1 MKELKRKFSMSVY
14 YRLLSIRIEGYRP
27 FDDITIPLLP
37 LQVIVGA
44 NGSGKSSLFEFLKFI
59 RDACYQEIPPEIVE
73 GTVGQQIFHKPGPDR
88 LWWSAEIDNKEKVPL
103 YYQGELEGP
112 IGSAKISFERVI
124 TKEPL
129 HKRYSKGYIFLDFK
143 NGKGVVRD
151 PIDKEFMRKE
161 WDLKK
166 PNQLGLG
173 AITDST
179 LVTLFNLREYIRGW
193 RFYNS
198 FNINN
203 EKIRKSVPTSQE
215 PVLHEDTGNLSAVLF
230 NLMTEHPESFEELK
244 FVLKAAIPGFH
255 DLNVK
260 ARGGPGEV
268 IAFWREKA
276 IDTDLSLADLSDGT
290 LRFIAWA
297 TLCVM
302 PSPPTL
308 ICIDEPDQ
316 GVHPRTLPIIAGLFE
331 KASQRTQIIL
341 ATHASYFLT
350 QFDLYNVAVMKK
362 EDGKSIFLNVG
373 NSKTLLDNL
382 EDFGREELEK
392 MHRTDEL
399 EALA

>member
-1 MKELKRKFSMSVY
+1 MSNY
-14 YRLLSIRIEGYRP
+14 YSLPSIRIKGYRP
-27 FDDITIPLLP
+27 FEDILIRLKP
-37 LQVIVGA
+37 LQILVGA
-44 NGSGKSSLFEFLKFI
+44 NGSGKSSLFEFLRFI

-73 GTVGQQIFHKPGPDR
+73 GTIGQQIFHKPGPDK
-88 LWWSAEIDNKEKVPL
+88 LWWSAEIDLREKVPL
-103 YYQGELEGP
+103 YYQGELMGP
-112 IGSAKISFERVI
+112 VGSTKVIFERVI
-124 TKEPL
+124 TKQPL
-129 HKRYSKGYIFLDFK
+129 HKGVDKGYTFLNFK
-143 NGKGVVRD
+143 DGKGMVRD
-151 PIDKEFMRKE
+151 PKDRQFKRKQ

-198 FNINN
+198 FHINN

-215 PVLHEDTGNLSAVLF
+215 PVLHEDAGNLSAVLF

-244 FVLKAAIPGFH
+244 SVIKAAIPGFR

-268 IAFWREKA
+268 IAFWQEKA

-316 GVHPRTLPIIAGLFE
+316 GVHPRTLPILAGLFE
-331 KASQRTQIIL
+331 KASQRSQIIL
-341 ATHASYFLT
+341 ATHASYFLS
-350 QFDLYNVAVMKK
+350 QFDLKNIAVMKK
-362 EDGKSIFLNVG
+362 EAGKSVFVNV
-373 NSKTLLDNL
+373 SDSQTLLDNL
-382 EDFGREELEK
+382 EDFGREELEI

>member
-1 MKELKRKFSMSVY
+1 MSEY
-14 YRLLSIRIEGYRP
+14 YRLPSIKIKGYRP
-27 FDDITIPLLP
+27 FDEITIRFKP

-44 NGSGKSSLFEFLKFI
+44 NGSGKSSLFEFLRFI
-59 RDACYQEIPPEIVE
+59 RDACYQEIPPEIVG
-73 GTVGQQIFHKPGPDR
+73 GTIGQQIFHKPGPDKF
-88 LWWSAEIDNKEKVPL
+88 WWSTEIDLMEKVPL
-103 YYQGELEGP
+103 YYQGELMGP
-112 IGSAKISFERVI
+112 VGSTKVTFERVI
-124 TKEPL
+124 TKKPL
-129 HKRYSKGYIFLDFK
+129 HEGFNKGYKFLNFQD
-143 NGKGVVRD
+143 GKGVVRD
-151 PIDKEFMRKE
+151 PKEKRFKRKQ

-179 LVTLFNLREYIRGW
+179 LITLFNLREYIRGW

-198 FNINN
+198 FHINN
-203 EKIRKSVPTSQE
+203 ERIRKSVPTSQE
-215 PVLHEDTGNLSAVLF
+215 PVLHEDAGNLSAVLF
-230 NLMTEHPESFEELK
+230 NLMTEHPEFFDELK
-244 FVLKAAIPGFH
+244 SVIKSAIPGFK

-268 IAFWREKA
+268 IAFWQEKS

-316 GVHPRTLPIIAGLFE
+316 GVHPRTLPILAGLFE
-331 KASQRTQIIL
+331 KASQRTQVIL
-341 ATHASYFLT
+341 ATHASYFLS
-350 QFDLYNVAVMKK
+350 QFELKNIAVMKK
-362 EDGKSIFLNVG
+362 ESGKSVFIKVG
-373 NSKTLLDNL
+373 DSKTLLDNL
-382 EDFGREELEK
+382 EDFGRDELEK

>member
-1 MKELKRKFSMSVY
+1 MSSY
-14 YRLLSIRIEGYRP
+14 CWLPSIKIKGYRP
-27 FDDITIPLLP
+27 FDEILIRFNP
-37 LQVIVGA
+37 LQILVGA

-73 GTVGQQIFHKPGPDR
+73 GTIGQQIFHKPGPDR
-88 LWWSAEIDNKEKVPL
+88 LWWSAEIDLGERVPL
-103 YYQGELEGP
+103 FYQGELMGP
-112 IGSAKISFERVI
+112 VGATKVIFERVR
-124 TKEPL
+124 TKAPL
-129 HKRYSKGYIFLDFK
+129 HEGFDKGYTFLNFQ

-151 PIDKEFMRKE
+151 PKDKKFKRKE

-198 FNINN
+198 FHINN

-215 PVLHEDTGNLSAVLF
+215 PVLYEDAGNLSAVLF
-230 NLMTEHPESFEELK
+230 NLMTEHPEAFEELK
-244 FVLKAAIPGFH
+244 SVIKSAIPGFK

-268 IAFWREKA
+268 IAFWQEKN

-297 TLCVM
+297 TLGVM

-316 GVHPRTLPIIAGLFE
+316 GVHPRTLPILAGLFE
-331 KASQRTQIIL
+331 KAAQRTQVIL
-341 ATHASYFLT
+341 ATHASYFLS
-350 QFDLYNVAVMKK
+350 QFDVQNIAVMKK
-362 EDGKSIFLNVG
+362 EAGKSVFVKVSD
-373 NSKTLLDNL
+373 SKTLLDNL